1 MKAALFNPIRY
12 AGPTPGGWP
21 VAPSVYDLEI
31 GQRSMRGALE
41 NLRLADELGFDWVT
55 VAEHHYGGFS
65 LTPNPMVLAGALTQ
79 VVKRAKIALLGPIVP
94 VLNPVR
100 VAEEFAMLDNLT
112 GGRIIAG
119 LLRGTPNEYVTYNV
133 NPAESRDRF
142 EEALALIRC
151 AWTEPEPF
159 GWQGRFYQY
168 RSVAVWP
175 RVVQAPHPALYM
187 SGSSPESGAVA
198 ARNRLGLGLAF
209 TTVPLASKASK
220 FYREEAAKL
229 GWQPS
234 RDQVIYRMGFHVAE
248 TDEEAMADMVELGG
262 DKPNVGLTMANKA
275 VLAGAMA
282 SGYFGKAAEE
292 QKERVAPRD
301 AAERVEKGQIL
312 LGSPETVWKQIVESE
327 TRWVPVCSTC
337 SRPSPSSTAP
347 PAPSSCSAPSCC
359 RACTRIEEHAPWLY
373 RRLNRTQP
381 PPSSSARWTRTAS
394 RSAIL
399 RPHRNQGH
407 NRAAPPR

>member
-12 AGPTPGGWP
+12 GGPSPGGWP
-21 VAPSVYDLEI
+21 VAPSTYDLEI
-31 GQRSMRGALE
+31 GQRSMLGGLE
-41 NLRLADELGFDWVT
+41 NLRLADELDFDWVT
-55 VAEHHYGGFS
+55 VAEHHYAGFS

-79 VVKRAKIALLGPIVP
+79 VVKRAKIALLGPVVP
-94 VLNPVR
+94 ILNPIR
-100 VAEEFAMLDNLT
+100 VAEEYAMLDTLT

-133 NPAESRDRF
+133 NPAESRDRL

-198 ARNRLGLGLAF
+198 ARNHLGLGLAF
-209 TTVPLASKASK
+209 TTVPLASKAAK
-220 FYREEAAKL
+220 FYRQEAANL

-248 TDEEAMADMVELGG
+248 TDEQAMADMVESGG
-262 DKPNVGLTMANKA
+262 DKPHVGLTMANKA

-292 QKERVAPRD
+292 QKERVVPRD

-312 LGSPETVWKQIVESE
+312 LGSPETVWKQICRIRDEVGAGVLDLFP
-327 TRWVPVCSTC
+327 TVPVV
-337 SRPSPSSTAP
+337 
-347 PAPSSCSAPSCC
+347 
-359 RACTRIEEHAPWLY
+359 E
-373 RRLNRTQP
+373 
-381 PPSSSARWTRTAS
+381 RTA
-394 RSAIL
+394 RSIEL
-399 RPHRNQGH
+399 FGTKLL
-407 NRAAPPR
+407 PRLHEN